1 MSVRKRKWTTKK
13 GETKEVWVVSYADQ
27 YGKRRQKTFDRK
39 KDASKYE
46 VSVRAPIRN
55 GTYIPPS
62 EGTAIASLVDSIA
75 KKFVCFIDERIEPAC
90 YLYRHYHPNGD
101 LLYVGVSLRALD
113 RQQNHLGKADWR
125 KLIHRIVIE
134 PFETREAALEA
145 EEIAIRL
152 EFPKFN
158 TTHNGRRHLGREI
171 ARSMKY
177 APVPTLPAEP
187 SQHIETTTP

>member
-1 MSVRKRKWTTKK
+1 MSVRKRIWETQK
-13 GETKEVWVVSYADQ
+13 GETKEAWAVSYADQ

-39 KDASKYE
+39 KDADKYE
-46 VSVRAPIRN
+46 VSVKAAVRN

-113 RQQNHLGKADWR
+113 RQQSHMDKADWR

-134 PFETREAALEA
+134 PFENREAALEA

-171 ARSMKY
+171 ARGMKHTSPTAAQ
-177 APVPTLPAEP
+177 APADRHVEAINT
-187 SQHIETTTP
+187 